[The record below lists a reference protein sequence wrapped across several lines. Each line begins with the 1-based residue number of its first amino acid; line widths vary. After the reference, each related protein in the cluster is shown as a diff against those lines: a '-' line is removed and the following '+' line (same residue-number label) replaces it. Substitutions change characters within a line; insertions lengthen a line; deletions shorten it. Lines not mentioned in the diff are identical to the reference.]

1 MMHQKISPELITP
14 QCSKDLAQLIHHL
27 RVPSFLSVLEEFL
40 TTQCNFDTILIL
52 TYKKSFK
59 PIILHPKDPAEHSPT
74 LRNYINQAY
83 VLDPLFNALQEN
95 LTPGVCRLAD
105 IAPDSFERT
114 EYYQSCYRNFDLVDE
129 INLIIPLDNNTT
141 CAIALGRK
149 SNLGSITRA
158 ELNRLKNIFPVIE
171 SLIHQFWLAQAQ
183 EFVKFE
189 KSDGPIKQALK
200 TFASGVLTQ
209 REQEILGLILQG
221 HSSKSIADILS
232 ISVGTVKVHR
242 KNIHSR
248 LNTST
253 QSEIFTLFLNH
264 LNTFDSP

>member
-1 MMHQKISPELITP
+1 MQTKTHPELITAH
-14 QCSKDLAQLIHHL
+14 CARDIASLINHIK
-27 RVPSFLSVLEEFL
+27 VPSFMPVLEEVL
-40 TTQCNFDTILIL
+40 SNHCNFDTILVV

-74 LRNYINQAY
+74 LKAYIDKAY
-83 VLDPLFNALQEN
+83 ILDPLFNSIQN
-95 LTPGVCRLAD
+95 GPGANVSRLVD
-105 IAPDSFERT
+105 IALDSFDQT
-114 EYYQSCYRNFDLVDE
+114 EYYQSCYRKFDLVDE
-129 INLIIPLDNNTT
+129 VNMTIPLSQHTT

-149 SNLGSITRA
+149 SALGTITRA
-158 ELNRLKNIFPVIE
+158 ELNRLKSIFPVIE
-171 SLIHQFWLAQAQ
+171 ALIQQFWQAQ
-183 EFVKFE
+183 SGEFVKYE
-189 KSDGPIKQALK
+189 KSEGPLKQALK

-221 HSSKSIADILS
+221 HSSKAIADLLS

-253 QSEIFTLFLNH
+253 QSEIFTLFLSH
-264 LNTFDSP
+264 LNSLENG